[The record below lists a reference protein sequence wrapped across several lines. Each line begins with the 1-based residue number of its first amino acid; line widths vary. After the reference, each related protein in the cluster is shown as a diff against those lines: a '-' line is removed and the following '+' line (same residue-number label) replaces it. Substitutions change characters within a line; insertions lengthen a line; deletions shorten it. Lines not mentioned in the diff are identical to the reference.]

1 MASRRSWVRI
11 PSAPPTYLVSITY
24 SILDGTI
31 TEKLAKTPSVDVTWF
46 CQLESGSEAG
56 WVKPDDDT
64 QKLFLAK
71 ISSVPK

>member
-1 MASRRSWVRI
+1 M
-11 PSAPPTYLVSITY
+11 
-24 SILDGTI
+24 LDGTK
-31 TEKLAKTPSVDVTWF
+31 TEQLAQTALVDVTWF

-64 QKLFLAK
+64 QQLFLAK